1 MKKTLKILAV
11 LVMALCLVM
20 AITGCAMAADGAAA
34 NPITTGLVELALDI
48 VATIAMAAIGVVGA
62 WLAAK
67 LGQNKKLA
75 NIAQATNQV
84 ILAAQLT
91 VGELQ
96 QTAVEAMK
104 AAAPNGKLTKAQ
116 IAALNAQLLAK
127 TTEKLSAP
135 TVALLEAAKTDVNAL
150 IQGAAEDMINQMH
163 APAEG
168 TATA

>member
-1 MKKTLKILAV
+1 MKKSLKIMTV
-11 LVMALCLVM
+11 LVLALCLVL
-20 AITGCAMAADGAAA
+20 ALTGCAMAADGAAV
-34 NPITTGLVELALDI
+34 NPITTGLVEMAMDI
-48 VATIAMAAIGVVGA
+48 VKTIVVAALGVLGA

-116 IAALNAQLLAK
+116 ITALNAQLLAK
-127 TTEKLSAP
+127 TAEKLSAP
-135 TVALLEAAKTDVNAL
+135 TVALLEASKTDVNAL

-163 APAEG
+163 ASTEG
-168 TATA
+168 AATA

>member
-1 MKKTLKILAV
+1 MKKLLKIMTV
-11 LVMALCLVM
+11 LVLALCLVLAM
-20 AITGCAMAADGAAA
+20 TGCAMAADGAAV
-34 NPITTGLVELALDI
+34 NPITSGLLEVVADI
-48 VATIAMAAIGVVGA
+48 VATAVMAAIGVLGA

-67 LGQNKKLA
+67 FGQNKKLA

-104 AAAPNGKLTKAQ
+104 AAAPNGKLSDAQ
-116 IAALNAQLLAK
+116 IADLKRQLLSK
-127 TTEKLSAP
+127 TAEKLSAP
-135 TVALLEAAKTDVNAL
+135 VVQLLEASKTDVNAL

-163 APAEG
+163 APAES
-168 TATA
+168 AA